1 MRTLYSI
8 AFWTFIAVSSAIM
21 FVLAL
26 AIFAVTF
33 PFDKNRRVL
42 HLFTCFWAMLYFYVN
57 PLWRVRVEHRER
69 LPWSGSA
76 ILVANHQSL
85 GDILVLFA
93 LYRPFKWVS
102 KASVFKVPFIGW
114 NMALNGYVPLVR
126 GNKGSAAKMFA
137 ACARWLDREMPILM
151 FPEGTRSPD
160 GNLLPFKDGAF
171 RLAIDKG
178 CPVIPIVLTG
188 TARTL
193 PKHGF
198 VLDSRADC
206 VVRVL
211 PAISPAAFAGD
222 TAALRDHVRDVM
234 RSEIERI
241 GSPVQI
247 AQGGGRRIAAERV
260 VG

>member
-1 MRTLYSI
+1 MRTLYSL
-8 AFWTFIAVSSAIM
+8 AFWIFMAVSSAFM
-21 FVLAL
+21 FAFALVLF
-26 AIFAVTF
+26 AITY
-33 PFDKNRRVL
+33 PFDRNRRAL

-57 PLWRVRVEHRER
+57 PLWRVRVQNRDR
-69 LPWSGSA
+69 LPWKGRA
-76 ILVANHQSL
+76 VLVANHQSL

-102 KASVFKVPFIGW
+102 KASVFRVPFIGW
-114 NMALNGYVPLVR
+114 NMTLNGYVPLVR
-126 GNKGSAAKMFA
+126 GDKRSAVDMFA
-137 ACARWLDREMPILM
+137 ACASWLDREMPILM

-160 GNLLPFKDGAF
+160 GTLLPFKDGAF

-178 CPVIPIVLTG
+178 CPVVPIVLTG

-211 PAISPAAFAGD
+211 PAISPAPFGGD
-222 TAALRDHVRDVM
+222 VAALREHVRDVM
-234 RSEIERI
+234 LAEVERL
-241 GSPVQI
+241 GSAPASAEPVETH
-247 AQGGGRRIAAERV
+247 AAA
-260 VG
+260 